1 MLTKINVLP
10 VVKTRPTYLLLIDL
24 EAKRMHQV
32 QTRTDAQTKTADV
45 ARVRTDLW
53 IHKRDVKRRL

>member
-10 VVKTRPTYLLLIDL
+10 VVKTRSTYLLLIDL